1 MLGEADQIV
10 RLIRFVA
17 KVISGIW
24 GWFRKPHR
32 NRPLSKRRLVKQ
44 GCFTFRRKHADGR
57 ELSLSLKWHRSD
69 ETGPDLVAQEVQ
81 AIPTGAALNPQETLR
96 QDLGAMLS

>member
-32 NRPLSKRRLVKQ
+32 NHPLSKRRQVKQ
-44 GCFTFRRKHADGR
+44 GCFTYERKYPNGG
-57 ELSLSLKWHRSD
+57 ELSLSIEWHRS
-69 ETGPDLVAQEVQ
+69 EKIGPELVAQEAQAVQ
-81 AIPTGAALNPQETLR
+81 LSPQETTR
-96 QDLGAMLS
+96 QDLGAIVS